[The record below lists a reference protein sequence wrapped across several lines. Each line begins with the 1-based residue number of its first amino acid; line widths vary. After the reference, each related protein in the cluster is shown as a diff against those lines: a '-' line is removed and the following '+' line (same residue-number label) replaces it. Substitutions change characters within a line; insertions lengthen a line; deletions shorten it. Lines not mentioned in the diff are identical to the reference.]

1 MPTKTE
7 QSILDREKRTRAA
20 NKARAAE
27 QKKAAKE
34 AKAETTEESSKE
46 A

>member
-1 MPTKTE
+1 MTTKTE

-20 NKARAAE
+20 NKARSAE